1 MTREKGI
8 KRMTKF
14 NEKVEKLVLKY
25 GGVPNEFYKW
35 KIDTKA
41 GLLLVTVHEPMKSG
55 VFSIF
60 TRFDDVDKAKKE
72 LGHILSFNQHS
83 GKCNF
88 HMIDEKDCLT
98 NFEEFLKLLTTK

>member
-25 GGVPNEFYKW
+25 GGVPSEFYKW

-60 TRFDDVDKAKKE
+60 TRFDEPLRALKE
-72 LGHILSFNQHS
+72 FSGIDINTHS
-83 GKCNF
+83 GKWNF
-88 HMIDEKDCLT
+88 HIMDEKECLT
-98 NFEEFLKLLTTK
+98 IFEQALKHVTTK